1 VRAAAVETL
10 MRSTLELGEWEMGG
24 GDECNEEG

>member
-1 VRAAAVETL
+1 VRAAAVETP